1 MIGQRLLH
9 YEIVEKLG
17 EGGMGVVYKA
27 RDTHLDRF
35 VAIKVLPPGK
45 VADPERK
52 RRFVQEAKAAS
63 ALNHPNIVT
72 VHDIASDGG
81 VDFIAM
87 EYVAGKTMDRLI
99 GHKGLGLKETL
110 DHTIQAADALA
121 KAHAV
126 GIVHRDLKPSNI
138 MVTGDGRV
146 KILDFGLAKLTETAL
161 GEDEATRTVKPH
173 TEEGTVVGTAAY
185 MSPEQAEGKPVD
197 ARSDI
202 FSFGSVLYEMATGER
217 AFGGDSKMATL
228 SAVLHKEPR
237 PLPGE
242 APRDLQK
249 LITRCL
255 RKDPGGRIQ
264 SMLDVKLLLEELKDE
279 CVSGSSAGAMVASGQ
294 ARKRRVAWVVAGAC
308 VLAAAAYLTLRLR
321 TAEEPSAYV
330 AVPLTSYPGAER
342 EPTFSPDGAQVAFVW
357 DGEARKNADIYV
369 VSVGSGR
376 PLRLTSDPASD
387 RGPAWSPDGRW
398 IAFLRRGKQNVS
410 LLLVP
415 PTGGPERRLAVS
427 AGGDDAFVDAY
438 IGGLAWT
445 PDSKWVVS
453 PCRDEVREL
462 FRLCLIS
469 LESGEKR
476 RLTSP
481 GEGLGDRYPALS
493 PDGSKLA
500 FVRST
505 GIIFGR
511 LHVLDLS
518 PDRSVRGQPLA
529 LRQSGLIAGRPQWT
543 ADGEEILFTSQNTL
557 WRVTA
562 SAAAQPRA
570 VNFSGSGGLS
580 TVGGEVGM
588 IAFSSRA
595 RRLAFEQTVYDQN
608 VWRMAVDGSAKKFIY
623 STYVE
628 GSPEYSPDG
637 ARIAFYSGRSGTT
650 EIWLCDADGANPA
663 QLTSLG
669 GKMTGSPRWSPDGKW
684 ILFDS
689 NSGGNWDI
697 YLVSAD
703 GGKPARVTD
712 GKGFYFQPSW
722 SRDGKWIYYGKVLGS
737 ENEIW
742 RIPPAGGTAVQVTR
756 HGGQIAAESADGKH
770 VYYLKT
776 RSGPLWKMPVEGGAE
791 ELALDD
797 VQQKAFVVLADGIY
811 YFSRAAEDGRF
822 SLRFFSFATR
832 QNEEIGSVTTPI
844 FGGLTVSPDRKSF
857 LYVQVDQS
865 ESDLM
870 LVENFR

>member
-1 MIGQRLLH
+1 
-9 YEIVEKLG
+9 
-17 EGGMGVVYKA
+17 
-27 RDTHLDRF
+27 
-35 VAIKVLPPGK
+35 
-45 VADPERK
+45 
-52 RRFVQEAKAAS
+52 
-63 ALNHPNIVT
+63 
-72 VHDIASDGG
+72 
-81 VDFIAM
+81 
-87 EYVAGKTMDRLI
+87 
-99 GHKGLGLKETL
+99 
-110 DHTIQAADALA
+110 
-121 KAHAV
+121 
-126 GIVHRDLKPSNI
+126 
-138 MVTGDGRV
+138 
-146 KILDFGLAKLTETAL
+146 
-161 GEDEATRTVKPH
+161 
-173 TEEGTVVGTAAY
+173 
-185 MSPEQAEGKPVD
+185 
-197 ARSDI
+197 
-202 FSFGSVLYEMATGER
+202 
-217 AFGGDSKMATL
+217 
-228 SAVLHKEPR
+228 
-237 PLPGE
+237 
-242 APRDLQK
+242 
-249 LITRCL
+249 
-255 RKDPGGRIQ
+255 
-264 SMLDVKLLLEELKDE
+264 
-279 CVSGSSAGAMVASGQ
+279 
-294 ARKRRVAWVVAGAC
+294 
-308 VLAAAAYLTLRLR
+308 
-321 TAEEPSAYV
+321 
-330 AVPLTSYPGAER
+330 
-342 EPTFSPDGAQVAFVW
+342 
-357 DGEARKNADIYV
+357 
-369 VSVGSGR
+369 
-376 PLRLTSDPASD
+376 
-387 RGPAWSPDGRW
+387 
-398 IAFLRRGKQNVS
+398 
-410 LLLVP
+410 
-415 PTGGPERRLAVS
+415 
-427 AGGDDAFVDAY
+427 
-438 IGGLAWT
+438 
-445 PDSKWVVS
+445 
-453 PCRDEVREL
+453 
-462 FRLCLIS
+462 
-469 LESGEKR
+469 
-476 RLTSP
+476 
-481 GEGLGDRYPALS
+481 
-493 PDGSKLA
+493 
-500 FVRST
+500 
-505 GIIFGR
+505 